1 MITSLDAAVAFCL
14 NSRAQ
19 WRAAMMAPFGK
30 LTEMSSDIP
39 ESDWRRFKEVHA
51 KLLERYCSGILD
63 EIAVAS
69 QGAGGSAHERYLKVY
84 QLLRE
89 RDEQIANAFNDF
101 RRSTAV
107 MQLGIMRRM
116 KLLADEELSL
126 FSEQT
131 RTRVET
137 IASI

>member
-1 MITSLDAAVAFCL
+1 
-14 NSRAQ
+14 
-19 WRAAMMAPFGK
+19 
-30 LTEMSSDIP
+30 MSSAIP

-51 KLLERYCSGILD
+51 KLLERYCSGILED
-63 EIAVAS
+63 VADAARDS
-69 QGAGGSAHERYLKVY
+69 EASAHDRYLKVY
-84 QLLRE
+84 KLIKE
-89 RDEQIANAFNDF
+89 RDKQMARAFDDF

-116 KLLADEELSL
+116 KLLTDDELSL

-131 RTRVET
+131 RTRVEG